1 MPVFASITMSSQYF
15 MGVNMH
21 KKLFHQCFLIHVIFF
36 LTSIIFFA
44 ELSFAQQNPYQQFLG
59 DFSLQQKKSPLLSA
73 PNQRF
78 YYRIDADWT
87 IGIKKNTRNVFLF
100 ISKNPAISSQV
111 QIYAEVVPV
120 TIDTTLSHIMLLSE
134 EKQRQELP
142 NYSLLSKE
150 QVFVHG
156 LKALELTYEYD
167 YLGNVQFGKTGRDLF
182 LIYENFGY
190 IVRIETVK
198 GVFPQYVKVWED
210 FVGNFFPTE
219 LYHHIQETE
228 NRSSKQKKIKQ
239 KTQNFGDIY

>member
-1 MPVFASITMSSQYF
+1 MKRWMFFLLGMFFLLALSIVFAPKNLAY
-15 MGVNMH
+15 
-21 KKLFHQCFLIHVIFF
+21 
-36 LTSIIFFA
+36 A
-44 ELSFAQQNPYQQFLG
+44 QNPYQQFLG
-59 DFSLQQKKSPLLSA
+59 DFSLQQKKSPLLLA

-78 YYRIDADWT
+78 YYRIDTDWT

-100 ISKNPAISSQV
+100 ISNNPAISSQV
-111 QIYAEVVPV
+111 QMYAEVIPV
-120 TIDTTLSHIMLLSE
+120 TADTTLSHLMLLSE

-190 IVRIETVK
+190 IVRIETAK
-198 GVFPQYVKVWED
+198 GVFPQYIKVWEN
-210 FVGNFFPTE
+210 FVGNFFPAE
-219 LYHHIQETE
+219 LYHSMQETE

-239 KTQNFGDIY
+239 KTQNFGEIY